1 MLLLLFLNHHS
12 IAKTNLFVNVFHTVC
27 LPFLKMIR
35 LADFL
40 AVIPDYVHI
49 IVQDCGLD
57 LIPASLLY

>member
-40 AVIPDYVHI
+40 AVIPDYVHHN
-49 IVQDCGLD
+49 CGKT
-57 LIPASLLY
+57 

>member
-40 AVIPDYVHI
+40 AVIP
-49 IVQDCGLD
+49 GLR
-57 LIPASLLY
+57 PYNCVKVKHQKSH

>member
-40 AVIPDYVHI
+40 AVIP
-49 IVQDCGLD
+49 
-57 LIPASLLY
+57 ASLLYFCYTKEKRGEPT